1 MKQVNIITDISLI
14 KYNMAGNN
22 SLDSLVKNRKVVI
35 AAGVAMTAMIVLMIA
50 NALGFRFGGEPRL
63 EKAELVMWGIWDESQ
78 SIDQYVSDFRKKYS
92 NIKIEYRKFT
102 PQEYETELVNALAEN
117 RGPDIFTMQ
126 NTWYSKHK
134 NKLATMPED
143 VMSLKDYKDR
153 FVDVVYDDFVVDDK
167 IYGIPFYTDT
177 LALFYNKDA
186 FNDASISKPPSTWK
200 EVQEIVPKLT
210 KIDNFGNIQQSGIAL
225 GTGTNINRS
234 PDILSVLM
242 LQTGAQMT
250 DPNDYR
256 KITFTQS
263 KKVSGQNI
271 NPAELSLEYYTDFA
285 NPKKTVYTW
294 NSTLNNS
301 IDAFYER
308 EVAMMLGYSYQVQ
321 AIKAK
326 APRLNFAIA
335 PLPQVSLDSGL
346 ANYANYWGYGVSTQS
361 KHPKEAYTFLKFMT
375 EKEQSQ
381 KYFLETK
388 RPTPRRDLVD
398 MQSQDLDYGIFA
410 KQILQ
415 AKTWRQP
422 DNNTVDKIFID
433 AINNV
438 NSGLLSYSKA
448 MSQAQTQIQVLAD
461 NFGK

>member
-1 MKQVNIITDISLI
+1 
-14 KYNMAGNN
+14 MAKNN
-22 SLDSLVKNRKVVI
+22 SLDSLVKNRKIII

-50 NALGFRFGGEPRL
+50 NALGFRFGGEPKL
-63 EKAELVMWGIWDESQ
+63 EKSELVMWGVWDESQ
-78 SIDQYVSDFRKKYS
+78 SMDQYVTDFRKKYN

-102 PQEYETELVNALAEN
+102 PQEYETELINALAEN
-117 RGPDIFTMQ
+117 RGPDIFAMHH
-126 NTWYSKHK
+126 TWYSKHK
-134 NKLATMPED
+134 NKLAPMPEEI
-143 VMSLKDYKDR
+143 MTLKDYKER
-153 FVDVVYDDFVVDDK
+153 FVDTVYNDFVVDNK

-186 FNDASISKPPSTWK
+186 FNDVSLTNPPATWK
-200 EVQEIVPKLT
+200 EVQDIVPKLT
-210 KIDNFGNIQQSGIAL
+210 KIDESGNIKQAGIAL
-225 GTGTNINRS
+225 GAGENINRS

-242 LQTGAQMT
+242 IQAGAQMT
-250 DPNDYR
+250 DPNDYK
-256 KITFTQS
+256 KITFSQGKT
-263 KKVSGQNI
+263 VNGQNTS
-271 NPAELSLEYYTDFA
+271 PAELALTYYTDFA
-285 NPKKTVYTW
+285 NPRKTVYTW
-294 NSTLNNS
+294 NPTLNNS

-398 MQSQDLDYGIFA
+398 MQSQDLDYGIFV

-422 DNNTVDKIFID
+422 DNNTVDKIFIE

-438 NSGLLSYSKA
+438 NSGLYNYNRSI
-448 MSQAQTQIQVLAD
+448 SQAQAQIQALAD